1 MPERYNLYEWTGVN
15 TDLVLPHWRLRSVD
29 GLGMPDVAHI
39 SERYAQQDGETYQG
53 TRLKKRIVT
62 LAFQLVHD
70 SESDLWDARDELLR
84 AISDFGHGFDLYV
97 FLPNGDIRSIRLQF
111 DAGLSMPRDM
121 NQNLIQQE
129 CVLQCVAHDPLLY
142 DPNDEIQAFNNA
154 ALGSVQTVNNPGS
167 WFAYPAIWID
177 GPLTDPVIQNQTT
190 GEILD
195 LTGFTVNIAE
205 KITITLTP
213 GAKAITCSGIGSI
226 LGYLS
231 TASNLAT
238 WHLGVGDND
247 ILWTGSADMGSTALT
262 FVYYPRYIGV

>member
-29 GLGMPDVAHI
+29 GLGMPEVAHI
-39 SERYAQQDGETYQG
+39 SERYAQQDGATYQG

-62 LAFQLVHD
+62 LTFHLVED

-84 AISDFGHGFDLYV
+84 AISDFGHGFEIYV
-97 FLPNGDIRSIRLQF
+97 FLPNGDTRAIGLQF
-111 DAGLSMPRDM
+111 DSGLSMPRDL

-142 DPNDEIQAFNNA
+142 DPYVVWLTYNQS
-154 ALGSVQTVNNPGS
+154 ALGVVQVVPNAGT
-167 WFAYPAIWID
+167 WATYPTIFID
-177 GPLTDPVIQNQTT
+177 GPLTDPVIENQTT

-195 LTGFTVNIAE
+195 LTGFTLLIADV
-205 KITITLTP
+205 ITITLTP
-213 GAKAITCSGIGSI
+213 GAKAITCTGIGNI
-226 LGYLS
+226 LPYLS

-247 ILWTGSADMGSTALT
+247 ILWTGSGAMASTSLA
-262 FVYYPRYIGV
+262 FSYYRRYIGI